1 MTEKSAPSGLGA
13 ASASA
18 SPTKTNTNTNTNSN
32 AKAVGGGD
40 EDAQNFSRP
49 TVSIDGKSVNVGM
62 QLRLPVK
69 QFLRALVAYK

>member
-18 SPTKTNTNTNTNSN
+18 SPTKTNTNT
-32 AKAVGGGD
+32 KGVGGGD
-40 EDAQNFSRP
+40 KDAQNFSRP
-49 TVSIDGKSVNVGM
+49 TVSIDGKNVNVGI

-69 QFLRALVAYK
+69 QFLRALVQYN